1 MGDQLSFVTAWSLLE
16 GRVSCRVLGEHQS
29 LRLFRKVLDIRRSKC
44 RDAEMSICSTIRRSF
59 KALARWGQKRF
70 AKSSGT
76 FAASDRHAK
85 SHCWSLKPDQRS

>member
-16 GRVSCRVLGEHQS
+16 GRASCRVCEHQS
-29 LRLFRKVLDIRRSKC
+29 LRLFRKVLDIKRSKC
-44 RDAEMSICSTIRRSF
+44 RDAEMSIGSAIRRSL

-76 FAASDRHAK
+76 FAPSDRQAK
-85 SHCWSLKPDQRS
+85 SQCWSLKPDQRS